1 MRASS
6 AASRWGCALLQ
17 PYDME
22 VGAGT
27 SHTATFLRAQLL
39 EIPFDARFKYD
50 PARNT
55 LFINFERYEVHSL
68 ETIEAIRRKV
78 AEISAPLKRRIHAVV
93 NYEGFVLGRDVE
105 DAWAD
110 LVSEVVERWYDGV
123 TRYTTSAFL
132 RAKLGDA
139 LSRRKLAPH
148 IFESEEEALAA
159 LPSPAPASRR
169 NS

>member
-1 MRASS
+1 
-6 AASRWGCALLQ
+6 
-17 PYDME
+17 
-22 VGAGT
+22 
-27 SHTATFLRAQLL
+27 
-39 EIPFDARFKYD
+39 
-50 PARNT
+50 
-55 LFINFERYEVHSL
+55 
-68 ETIEAIRRKV
+68 V
-78 AEISAPLKRRIHAVV
+78 AEICAPLKRRVRAVV
-93 NYEGFVLGRDVE
+93 NYEGFVLARDVE

-159 LPSPAPASRR
+159 LPASTSAKAGDAVAPDAG
-169 NS
+169 